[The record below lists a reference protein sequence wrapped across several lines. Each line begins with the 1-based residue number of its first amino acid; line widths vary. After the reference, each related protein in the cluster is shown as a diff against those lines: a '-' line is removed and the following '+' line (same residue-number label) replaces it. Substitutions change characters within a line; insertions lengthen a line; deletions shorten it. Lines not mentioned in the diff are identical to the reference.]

1 MVTAATLSPH
11 APASALAIARVEPF
25 STHHWHDR
33 LATGVLFGGHPE
45 VSWGDVA
52 SGLAER
58 AGLVDAVMLTGEE
71 PTNQPGL
78 LAAIHE
84 ARGLGYA
91 VAITTTGAR
100 PSRLAEVLPH
110 LDWVTLELDAAHG
123 NDVCAWSS
131 LELIMRSG
139 VGYEV
144 VIAVEPAAHTRQDV
158 LDSVRAVIHRGAH
171 APVLTGRRLYDVI
184 RLADLPDLERR

>member
-1 MVTAATLSPH
+1 MTVATLSPN

-25 STHHWHDR
+25 STHHWHGR
-33 LATGVLFGGHPE
+33 LATAVLFGDHPE
-45 VSWGDVA
+45 VSWGEVT

-71 PTNQPGL
+71 PTGRTGL

-84 ARGLGYA
+84 ARDLGYD
-91 VAITTTGAR
+91 VALTTTGAH
-100 PSRLAEVLPH
+100 PSRLGEVLPH

-123 NDVCAWSS
+123 RDVCAWSA

-144 VIAVEPAAHTRQDV
+144 VVAVEPAAHTRQDV
-158 LDSVRAVIHRGAH
+158 LEAARAVIHRGAH

>member
-1 MVTAATLSPH
+1 MTVATLSPH
-11 APASALAIARVEPF
+11 APAASLTIARVEPI
-25 STHHWHDR
+25 SAHHWHGR
-33 LATGVLFGGHPE
+33 LATAVLLGDHAE
-45 VSWGDVA
+45 VPWSDVA
-52 SGLAER
+52 AGLTER
-58 AGLVDAVMLTGEE
+58 AGLVEAVMLTGEE
-71 PTNQPGL
+71 PTEQAGL
-78 LAAIHE
+78 RAAIGE

-91 VAITTTGAR
+91 VALTTTGAH
-100 PSRLAEVLPH
+100 PHKLAELLPS

-123 NDVCAWSS
+123 DDVCAWSS

-139 VGYEV
+139 VAYEV

-158 LDSVRAVIHRGAH
+158 LNAARAVIHRGAH